1 MRKSTVLVVEDQMIN
16 RKVLG
21 KILSDT
27 YNVLY
32 ASDGEECMEVLYGH
46 APEISAILLDI
57 VMPKIDGFA
66 VLKKVQ
72 NDSVLSKIPIIVSSG
87 IDKEESEVRA
97 LKLGAQDFI
106 SKPYKADIIIHRL
119 NNLIRL
125 RESAALI
132 NTMEKD
138 ELTGLYNK
146 QFFLKKVRAV
156 LDENPNGAYDI
167 ICIDIDCFK
176 LINDTFGMAVGDKL
190 LVHIAN
196 FLRELDK
203 GRYICSHFGA
213 DVFYMLVS
221 RKMAYSNGLFEEWN
235 KIINRFSIQIQIK
248 AKFGIYQIN
257 NTELSVNGMCDRAS
271 LAIENVKR
279 QYNELYSIYDDVI
292 RQKMLNERM
301 ITDSMQ
307 EALDTNQFHV
317 YYQPK
322 YELVSETVA
331 GAEALVRW
339 IHPSLGFMNPGE
351 FIPLFEKNGFIIK
364 LDQYVWEKTCQ
375 DIRERIDSGLKPV
388 AISVNVSRTDIF
400 GMNIVDV
407 LTSLVQKYEIPISY
421 LHLEITE
428 TVYTDDPEKI
438 IEVVKEL
445 RSLGFIIEMDDFG
458 SGYSSLNMLAEIP
471 IDILKLDMRFIKSES
486 ENASGKGILS
496 FIISLAKWLDLA
508 VIAEGVETK
517 EQIASLK
524 TMDCNYVQGY
534 YYAKPMPKKDFISL
548 MEKTP
553 LTDMKSTSSTRKNLL
568 ELQSRKERK
577 NGREMLIVDDIE
589 VNRTVLAAIFEDEY
603 DIVEKENGKEALDYL
618 GHNFEKV
625 DIVMLDLLMPVMDG
639 FQCLEHIRTSEM
651 TKNLPVIITSQ
662 GETDGEVRALEMGAD
677 DFISKPYNEEI
688 IKHRVHNVMGNY
700 KMKRFEVDK
709 EIMKK
714 IESSGSLLPLNSK
727 LTKKEDVYHEIE
739 WLRNYFDIVRL
750 VNPENVH
757 VFFNPDDDMCENNGC
772 FSVWGKQER
781 CNNCISLRALEDK
794 TRYNKLEYSNA
805 GLFFVISQ
813 YKQVEGKDY
822 VVEMVTK
829 LDDSYVDNIFQRDL
843 LYVKLDLLNQQL
855 ETDELTGVYNRR
867 HIHLHL
873 DKYISQ
879 ARKNRINLGVAMVD
893 MDGLK
898 EINDRYGHL
907 TGDLI
912 IKRTANILKNNF
924 ASSKGDFVA
933 RFGGDEFLVV
943 CRGIEQEVFQ
953 KRMKEV
959 RDLVKKEHMRSQET
973 GEPVSMGIS
982 AGCVSLYEF
991 PNADANDL
999 IKIADER
1006 LYQAKHLG
1014 RNQVVFKS

>member
-57 VMPKIDGFA
+57 VMPKMDGFA

-87 IDKEESEVRA
+87 MDKEESEVRA

-146 QFFLKKVRAV
+146 QFFLKKVQAV
-156 LDENPNGAYDI
+156 LDENPNEPYDI
-167 ICIDIDCFK
+167 ICIDLDRFK
-176 LINDTFGMAVGDKL
+176 LINDTFGTTVGDKL
-190 LVHIAN
+190 LVHIAS
-196 FLRELDK
+196 FLRELDR

-221 RKMAYSNGLFEEWN
+221 RKMAYSNGMFEEWN
-235 KIINRFSIQIQIK
+235 KIINRFPIQIQIK
-248 AKFGIYQIN
+248 AKYGIYQIN
-257 NTELSVNGMCDRAS
+257 HTELSVNAMCDRAS
-271 LAIENVKR
+271 LAIENVKG

-307 EALDTNQFHV
+307 EALDTEQFHV

-351 FIPLFEKNGFIIK
+351 FIPLFEKNGFITK

-388 AISVNVSRTDIF
+388 AISVNVSRADIF

-428 TVYTDDPEKI
+428 TAYTDDPEKI

-486 ENASGKGILS
+486 ENVSGKGILS

-517 EQIASLK
+517 EQVASLK

-534 YYAKPMPKKDFISL
+534 YYAKPMPKKEFISL
-548 MEKTP
+548 MENTP

-577 NGREMLIVDDIE
+577 IGREMLIVDDIDI
-589 VNRTVLAAIFEDEY
+589 NRAVLGAIFEDEY

-625 DIVMLDLLMPVMDG
+625 DIVILDLLMPVMDG
-639 FQCLEHIRTSEM
+639 FQCLEQIRTSEM
-651 TKNLPVIITSQ
+651 TKDLPVIITSQ
-662 GETDGEVRALEMGAD
+662 GDTNGEIRALKMRAD

-688 IKHRVHNVMGNY
+688 IRHRVHNVMGNY
-700 KMKRFEVDK
+700 KMKRAKVDK
-709 EIMKK
+709 EIMEKL
-714 IESSGSLLPLNSK
+714 ESLGSFLPLNSK

-750 VNPENVH
+750 VDPENVH
-757 VFFNPDDDMCENNGC
+757 VSFNPDDDMCENNGC
-772 FSVWGKQER
+772 FSVWGKHER
-781 CNNCISLRALEDK
+781 CSNCISLRALEDK

-829 LDDSYVDNIFQRDL
+829 LEDSYVDNIFQRDL